1 MAQALD
7 MSAEE
12 IKELVLRL
20 PPDELLKVAAAIDE
34 RAETIEMMRLAES
47 GFREWH
53 EAGEDLYDAE
63 S

>member
-7 MSAEE
+7 LSAEK

-20 PPDELLKVAAAIDE
+20 PPDELLKIAAAIDE
-34 RAETIEMMRLAES
+34 RAETIEMMRLSQS
-47 GFREWH
+47 GFREWN
-53 EAGEDLYDAE
+53 EAGEELYDAE

>member
-20 PPDELLKVAAAIDE
+20 PPDELLKIAAAIDA

-47 GFREWH
+47 GFREWN

>member
-7 MSAEE
+7 ISAEE

-20 PPDELLKVAAAIDE
+20 PPDELLKIAAAIDA

-47 GFREWH
+47 GFREWN

>member
-20 PPDELLKVAAAIDE
+20 PPDELLKIAAAIDA
-34 RAETIEMMRLAES
+34 RAETIEMMQLAES
-47 GFREWH
+47 GFREWN